1 MKVSYRSLNLL
12 VLAALI
18 LSGCSRKKDK
28 FLNRG
33 FHSMTTKYNY
43 LYNGNNL
50 LDQGKFEINE
60 NVFDNFWE
68 ILPTE
73 KTQVKKEQTKLKI
86 KEEQS
91 ASLFAQSEEKA
102 VLAIQKHAMNISGKE
117 KNPQMDEAYFLL
129 GQSRYYDQRF
139 IPSLE
144 AFNYILFKYP
154 TSELVNKA
162 KIWREKINAQQNYNE
177 LAIENLKEIESGG
190 KLSKDEIIDLKVV
203 LTQAYLNSKK
213 IDSAIIH
220 LEIASKT
227 TQDLNKKSRYLFI
240 LGQLYKKLHKLDS
253 SNMVYDRVIKLY
265 RKIPREYYIYSFVEK
280 SKNYTDKNLGISEL
294 IELEKDIENKAYLN
308 IIYHQIA
315 NLNFEINNDS
325 LAISYYNKSLRNPGK
340 DDLVGLK
347 NYNILADYFFDN
359 NKYLKSAAY
368 YDSTLTQIKNDKKL
382 FRKISKRRESL
393 EDVIYYELSVKT
405 NDSIL
410 SLVKMSDEERTAYF
424 MDYIEKQKKKLDKE
438 KDIIN
443 IKNETNLGS
452 FKNNNFLAENAIFY
466 FYNPTT
472 LAYGKNEFNKLWG
485 DIKLTD
491 NWRNGE
497 NQSKPKSLKVIGKEN
512 SKISANLDL
521 GGYLKSI
528 PSSSTSIDSI
538 YKQLDYSYFQL
549 ASIYSAKFLEYEL
562 SNSKIQNIEFDRNK
576 PEFVLPAKYL
586 NYKNCIIL
594 GLSDEAEIIKSDIIL
609 NFPESKYAEILNNPE
624 SNISSNVDNVN
635 ELYAELFEDFQNQDY
650 SKTILGLEKLIS
662 SFETHPLAPKMQ
674 LLKATA
680 IARIEGFE
688 NYKTALEF
696 IVKNYPNSIEGDEA
710 EILLEDVIPLV
721 KNTNFKQVEN
731 GDNFKLIYYFPKEN
745 YKKIEEFKKSL
756 NLAISDL
763 NNIQLNSSTDIY
775 DNNSTFVVLHGLKS
789 YDGAKGLSIILERND
804 AFFKKS
810 SFVISSE
817 NYQTLQM
824 HKNLSVYLNKNL

>member
-1 MKVSYRSLNLL
+1 
-12 VLAALI
+12 
-18 LSGCSRKKDK
+18 
-28 FLNRG
+28 
-33 FHSMTTKYNY
+33 MTTKYNY

-50 LDQGKFEINE
+50 LNQGKFEINE

-73 KTQVKKEQTKLKI
+73 KTQVKEGQTKLKI

-177 LAIENLKEIESGG
+177 LAIENLKEIESRG
-190 KLSKDEIIDLKVV
+190 KLSKDEIIDLNVV
-203 LTQAYLNSKK
+203 LTQAYLNSKI

-240 LGQLYKKLHKLDS
+240 LGQLYKKLNKLDS

-294 IELEKDIENKAYLN
+294 IELEKDIENKVYLN

-368 YDSTLTQIKNDKKL
+368 YD
-382 FRKISKRRESL
+382 
-393 EDVIYYELSVKT
+393 
-405 NDSIL
+405 L
-410 SLVKMSDEERTAYF
+410 SL
-424 MDYIEKQKKKLDKE
+424 IH
-438 KDIIN
+438 I
-443 IKNETNLGS
+443 
-452 FKNNNFLAENAIFY
+452 
-466 FYNPTT
+466 
-472 LAYGKNEFNKLWG
+472 
-485 DIKLTD
+485 
-491 NWRNGE
+491 
-497 NQSKPKSLKVIGKEN
+497 
-512 SKISANLDL
+512 
-521 GGYLKSI
+521 
-528 PSSSTSIDSI
+528 
-538 YKQLDYSYFQL
+538 
-549 ASIYSAKFLEYEL
+549 
-562 SNSKIQNIEFDRNK
+562 
-576 PEFVLPAKYL
+576 
-586 NYKNCIIL
+586 
-594 GLSDEAEIIKSDIIL
+594 
-609 NFPESKYAEILNNPE
+609 
-624 SNISSNVDNVN
+624 
-635 ELYAELFEDFQNQDY
+635 
-650 SKTILGLEKLIS
+650 
-662 SFETHPLAPKMQ
+662 
-674 LLKATA
+674 
-680 IARIEGFE
+680 
-688 NYKTALEF
+688 
-696 IVKNYPNSIEGDEA
+696 
-710 EILLEDVIPLV
+710 
-721 KNTNFKQVEN
+721 
-731 GDNFKLIYYFPKEN
+731 
-745 YKKIEEFKKSL
+745 
-756 NLAISDL
+756 
-763 NNIQLNSSTDIY
+763 
-775 DNNSTFVVLHGLKS
+775 
-789 YDGAKGLSIILERND
+789 
-804 AFFKKS
+804 
-810 SFVISSE
+810 
-817 NYQTLQM
+817 
-824 HKNLSVYLNKNL
+824 

>member
-50 LDQGKFEINE
+50 LNQGKFEINE

-73 KTQVKKEQTKLKI
+73 KIQVKKEQTKLKI

-177 LAIENLKEIESGG
+177 LAIENLKEIESRG
-190 KLSKDEIIDLKVV
+190 KLSKEETIDLKVV

-240 LGQLYKKLHKLDS
+240 LGQLYKKLNKLDS

-438 KDIIN
+438 KNIIN

-497 NQSKPKSLKVIGKEN
+497 NQSKPKSLIVIGKEN

-624 SNISSNVDNVN
+624 SNVSSNVDNVN

-710 EILLEDVIPLV
+710 EVLLEEVIPLV
-721 KNTNFKQVEN
+721 ENTNFKQVEN

-804 AFFKKS
+804 VFFKKS

>member
-1 MKVSYRSLNLL
+1 
-12 VLAALI
+12 
-18 LSGCSRKKDK
+18 
-28 FLNRG
+28 
-33 FHSMTTKYNY
+33 MTTKYNY
-43 LYNGNNL
+43 IYNGNNL
-50 LDQGKFEINE
+50 LNQGKFEINE

-73 KTQVKKEQTKLKI
+73 KTQVKEGQTKLKI

-177 LAIENLKEIESGG
+177 LAIENLKEIESRG
-190 KLSKDEIIDLKVV
+190 KLSKDEIIDLNVV

-240 LGQLYKKLHKLDS
+240 LGQLYKKLNKLDS

-280 SKNYTDKNLGISEL
+280 SKNYTDKNLGISDL

-315 NLNFEINNDS
+315 NLNFETNNDS

-424 MDYIEKQKKKLDKE
+424 KNYIEKQKKKLDKE
-438 KDIIN
+438 KNIIN

-452 FKNNNFLAENAIFY
+452 SKNNNFLAENAIFY

-497 NQSKPKSLKVIGKEN
+497 NQSKPKSLIVIGKEN
-512 SKISANLDL
+512 LKISDNLDL

-576 PEFVLPAKYL
+576 PEFVLSAKYL

-594 GLSDEAEIIKSDIIL
+594 GLLD
-609 NFPESKYAEILNNPE
+609 
-624 SNISSNVDNVN
+624 
-635 ELYAELFEDFQNQDY
+635 
-650 SKTILGLEKLIS
+650 
-662 SFETHPLAPKMQ
+662 
-674 LLKATA
+674 
-680 IARIEGFE
+680 
-688 NYKTALEF
+688 
-696 IVKNYPNSIEGDEA
+696 
-710 EILLEDVIPLV
+710 
-721 KNTNFKQVEN
+721 
-731 GDNFKLIYYFPKEN
+731 
-745 YKKIEEFKKSL
+745 
-756 NLAISDL
+756 
-763 NNIQLNSSTDIY
+763 
-775 DNNSTFVVLHGLKS
+775 
-789 YDGAKGLSIILERND
+789 
-804 AFFKKS
+804 
-810 SFVISSE
+810 
-817 NYQTLQM
+817 
-824 HKNLSVYLNKNL
+824 

>member
-1 MKVSYRSLNLL
+1 
-12 VLAALI
+12 
-18 LSGCSRKKDK
+18 
-28 FLNRG
+28 
-33 FHSMTTKYNY
+33 MTTKYNY

-50 LDQGKFEINE
+50 LNQGKLEINE

-73 KTQVKKEQTKLKI
+73 KTQVKEGQTKLKI

-177 LAIENLKEIESGG
+177 LAIENLKEIESRG
-190 KLSKDEIIDLKVV
+190 KLSKDEIIDLNVV
-203 LTQAYLNSKK
+203 LTQAYLNSKI

-240 LGQLYKKLHKLDS
+240 LGQLYKKLNKLDS

-424 MDYIEKQKKKLDKE
+424 KNYIEKQKELINHSRTTKL
-438 KDIIN
+438 
-443 IKNETNLGS
+443 
-452 FKNNNFLAENAIFY
+452 
-466 FYNPTT
+466 
-472 LAYGKNEFNKLWG
+472 KLP
-485 DIKLTD
+485 I
-491 NWRNGE
+491 
-497 NQSKPKSLKVIGKEN
+497 
-512 SKISANLDL
+512 
-521 GGYLKSI
+521 
-528 PSSSTSIDSI
+528 
-538 YKQLDYSYFQL
+538 
-549 ASIYSAKFLEYEL
+549 
-562 SNSKIQNIEFDRNK
+562 
-576 PEFVLPAKYL
+576 
-586 NYKNCIIL
+586 
-594 GLSDEAEIIKSDIIL
+594 
-609 NFPESKYAEILNNPE
+609 
-624 SNISSNVDNVN
+624 
-635 ELYAELFEDFQNQDY
+635 
-650 SKTILGLEKLIS
+650 
-662 SFETHPLAPKMQ
+662 
-674 LLKATA
+674 
-680 IARIEGFE
+680 
-688 NYKTALEF
+688 
-696 IVKNYPNSIEGDEA
+696 
-710 EILLEDVIPLV
+710 
-721 KNTNFKQVEN
+721 
-731 GDNFKLIYYFPKEN
+731 
-745 YKKIEEFKKSL
+745 
-756 NLAISDL
+756 
-763 NNIQLNSSTDIY
+763 
-775 DNNSTFVVLHGLKS
+775 
-789 YDGAKGLSIILERND
+789 
-804 AFFKKS
+804 
-810 SFVISSE
+810 
-817 NYQTLQM
+817 
-824 HKNLSVYLNKNL
+824 